1 MRWKEAP
8 DSRAK
13 DKCGE
18 IEEEDWKD
26 DENRLPVPQLTVVM
40 EGLCWKVFFHSRG
53 PL

>member
-13 DKCGE
+13 DKCRE

-40 EGLCWKVFFHSRG
+40 EGLCWKVFLHSRG